1 MQTYIELPADVQA
14 IVDQLEPQF
23 DDMVFT
29 GSQIIGGA
37 KPDSDWD
44 FVVACS
50 IEELAERH
58 KQLPAPDS
66 FGSISCEGVDYIT
79 TYRFGKVNLIVDHR
93 GPQILDNWRIATDYC
108 IENCL
113 VDKVERIKAFEMLGA
128 G

>member
-1 MQTYIELPADVQA
+1 MIIDIELPQDVQA
-14 IVDQLEPQF
+14 IVDELEPQF

-50 IEELAERH
+50 EGELNLKRI
-58 KQLPAPDS
+58 PAPDTTC
-66 FGSISCEGVDYIT
+66 GRISCEHTRKIT

-108 IENCL
+108 IEHGL
-113 VDKVERIKAFEMLGA
+113 VDKTERIKAFEMLGA

>member
-1 MQTYIELPADVQA
+1 MIIDIELPPDVQA
-14 IVDQLEPQF
+14 IVDELSTQF

-44 FVVACS
+44 FVVSCS
-50 IEELAERH
+50 IPELWEKRF
-58 KQLPAPDS
+58 PVVTNR
-66 FGSISCEGVDYIT
+66 GSVSCEGSCYIT

-108 IENCL
+108 IEHGL
-113 VDKVERIKAFEMLGA
+113 VDKTERIKAFEMLGA